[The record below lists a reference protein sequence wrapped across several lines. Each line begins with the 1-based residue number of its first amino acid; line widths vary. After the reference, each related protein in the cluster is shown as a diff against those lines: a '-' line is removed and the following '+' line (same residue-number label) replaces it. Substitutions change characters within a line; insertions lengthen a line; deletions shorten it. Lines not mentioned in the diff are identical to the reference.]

1 MRKITTFLALLLT
14 CIIGATAAD
23 FVPQAGTKYLI
34 KCKGDSKYVLWN
46 SSCVLSGTDS
56 KVILSNWAQFD
67 SRSLFSIEGDATN
80 GYTIRSVKDN
90 TQYVYAINTN
100 DANSNVGVK
109 AVSETP
115 GDECVWKIVAQ
126 GDGWN
131 IIPKNGE
138 YSWNNR
144 GSYNGNAHV
153 GMWNSNASAN
163 DIWYIKPVDDVVDE
177 VVAGLSNIT
186 TGTDLGLFSTSYAN
200 AVNTNATA
208 YKTSQSE
215 EALANLGALAVNK
228 ISYINLPT
236 GYYRIKSCAND
247 GNGSN
252 FSVFDGTYL
261 FTDIVNYPNAART
274 LANVPLDEAK
284 AKNNYVW
291 KITRGELPSATVG
304 IVNGQGKG
312 VNNGTNYNTINLGL
326 SDYYT
331 TGAIYFTQGLHIT
344 NQGIHTVGGTN
355 QNANAEAT
363 RSNPFTMTGWAHSDS
378 KGSAYIF
385 EPVSMDGVTA
395 YTVNVTGA
403 EGYVTLNSTNEVAKN
418 GGFFLL
424 SSAPQVADFTA
435 ATVANY
441 DAAVSIEG
449 NTINVNYTYKLEY
462 IKPLAEA
469 ALAKTGVGYPTA
481 NAATRTA
488 LAEAVKGTDATA
500 IGNALKAFQTSTED
514 IQLPEDGKAYYIKV
528 PYING
533 TANYLYSDGNNET
546 SNRVG
551 NKADDQITD
560 KNDKVFVCHIVNGK
574 YMFATNHGTYLSWA
588 DSGDGTKSYKT
599 SAQTTTYVAQNDWTI
614 EPATL
619 EKGAGIVSLTN
630 RADVFGYVQMKGLGK
645 DGTTTYYLNSR
656 INDAFVAAHSA
667 DKFYDANNGVNR
679 SCYYQFEEVEY
690 PNTIT
695 FHDATGI
702 NGVSHIATFS
712 APFATIIPE
721 GVKAYYV
728 SAKGAEATMTAI
740 DAQAIPANQGVILT
754 SESGDAATMV
764 PAASE
769 TAATITGNQ
778 LGHSAGA
785 AKTLTAG
792 EGYILGNGT
801 EGTAFYPCKAGSLP
815 SNKAYLL
822 GNGENAIVMNFGNA
836 VTGIN
841 TIAAPASAK
850 APIFDLSGR
859 RVVKATKGLYIQN
872 GKKFIVK

>member
-14 CIIGATAAD
+14 CIIGATAAG
-23 FVPQAGTKYLI
+23 FVPRDGAKYLI
-34 KCKGDSKYVLWN
+34 KCKGDQKFAIWN
-46 SSCVLSGTDS
+46 INCKKTIDGAEYNV
-56 KVILSNWAQFD
+56 LSNWD
-67 SRSLFSIEGDATN
+67 KCDTRSLFTFVSTGD
-80 GYTIRSVKDN
+80 GYFYIKPAADETH
-90 TQYVYAINTN
+90 YVFAINTK
-100 DANSNVGVK
+100 DADSNVGVK
-109 AVSETP
+109 EVSGTP
-115 GDECVWKIVAQ
+115 DDACKWTVSAQ
-126 GDGWN
+126 GTGWN
-131 IIPKNGE
+131 IKPKDGNNG
-138 YSWNNR
+138 WNNR
-144 GSYNGNAHV
+144 GS
-153 GMWNSNASAN
+153 
-163 DIWYIKPVDDVVDE
+163 
-177 VVAGLSNIT
+177 
-186 TGTDLGLFSTSYAN
+186 
-200 AVNTNATA
+200 
-208 YKTSQSE
+208 
-215 EALANLGALAVNK
+215 
-228 ISYINLPT
+228 
-236 GYYRIKSCAND
+236 D
-247 GNGSN
+247 GNGNNTIGQWSGNNKPNNTWYIIEPVELNGYYTMRTKDDARGPYLYNDFSQDNVTRGGQLPSTVSN
-252 FSVFDGTYL
+252 KYVWHVTSSAYGDKLTLVNGEGTLLGTSNSGTFETLEIAWNDGTYH
-261 FTDIVNYPNAART
+261 FFSNQ
-274 LANVPLDEAK
+274 LDA
-284 AKNNYVW
+284 
-291 KITRGELPSATVG
+291 G
-304 IVNGQGKG
+304 
-312 VNNGTNYNTINLGL
+312 
-326 SDYYT
+326 
-331 TGAIYFTQGLHIT
+331 
-344 NQGIHTVGGTN
+344 
-355 QNANAEAT
+355 NANAGYQAST
-363 RSNPFTMTGWAHSDS
+363 W
-378 KGSAYIF
+378 GSANKDLAQDLFKFDDASYT
-385 EPVSMDGVTA
+385 SL
-395 YTVNVTGA
+395 YTVNCNVA
-403 EGYVTLNSTNEVAKN
+403 DGYVTYNATSEKAKN
-418 GGFFLL
+418 GGFFNIAT
-424 SSAPQVADFTA
+424 APAESDFTA
-435 ATVANY
+435 RELEGY
-441 DAAVSIEG
+441 DVAVSIEG
-449 NTINVNYTYKLEY
+449 NTIKVNYTYKLEY

-469 ALAKTGVGYPTA
+469 ALAKIGVGYPKA
-481 NAATRTA
+481 DAATRTA

-500 IGNALKAFQTSTED
+500 IATALNAFKTSTED

-619 EKGAGIVSLTN
+619 DKGAGTVSLTN

-645 DGTTTYYLNSR
+645 NGTTTYYLNSR
-656 INDAFVAAHSA
+656 INDAFISQWSA

-695 FHDATGI
+695 FHDAQNI

-712 APFATIIPE
+712 APFATIIPA

-792 EGYILGNGT
+792 EGYILGNGS

-815 SNKAYLL
+815 INKAYLL

>member
-1 MRKITTFLALLLT
+1 M
-14 CIIGATAAD
+14 
-23 FVPQAGTKYLI
+23 
-34 KCKGDSKYVLWN
+34 
-46 SSCVLSGTDS
+46 
-56 KVILSNWAQFD
+56 
-67 SRSLFSIEGDATN
+67 
-80 GYTIRSVKDN
+80 
-90 TQYVYAINTN
+90 
-100 DANSNVGVK
+100 GVK
-109 AVSETP
+109 AVTGTP

-144 GSYNGNAHV
+144 GGYNGNAHV
-153 GMWNSNASAN
+153 GMWSSNSNAN
-163 DIWYIKPVDDVVDE
+163 DIWYIQTVE
-177 VVAGLSNIT
+177 
-186 TGTDLGLFSTSYAN
+186 DLAN
-200 AVNTNATA
+200 AMSVGTSIGSINADC
-208 YKTSQSE
+208 KTTVLAKAKAFNE
-215 EALANLGALAVNK
+215 GEGTEAQFNEFVAANSAAA
-228 ISYINLPT
+228 SYINLPT

-247 GNGSN
+247 GDGKN

-261 FTDIVNYPNAART
+261 FTDIVNYPNAAKT
-274 LANVPLDEAK
+274 LANVPLEEAK

-344 NQGIHTVGGTN
+344 NQGLHTVDN
-355 QNANAEAT
+355 KQNASAEAT
-363 RSNPFTMTGWAHSDS
+363 RSNPFMMTGWAHSDS

-403 EGYVTLNSTNEVAKN
+403 EGYVTLNSTNEVAMN

-424 SSAPQVADFTA
+424 SSAPQNSDFTA

-462 IKPLAEA
+462 IKSLAEA
-469 ALAKTGVGYPTA
+469 ALAKTGVGYPKA
-481 NAATRTA
+481 DAATRTA

-588 DSGDGTKSYKT
+588 DSGDGNKSYKT

-656 INDAFVAAHSA
+656 MNDAFVAAHPA

-712 APFATIIPE
+712 APFATIIPA

-728 SAKGAEATMTAI
+728 SAKGTEATMTAI

-778 LGHSAGA
+778 LGHSAGV
-785 AKTLTAG
+785 AKALTAG
-792 EGYILGNGT
+792 EGYILGNGS

-815 SNKAYLL
+815 INKAYLL
-822 GNGENAIVMNFGNA
+822 GNGESAIAMNFGNA

-872 GKKFIVK
+872 GKKVIVK

>member
-1 MRKITTFLALLLT
+1 MKKITTFLALLLT

-23 FVPQAGTKYLI
+23 FVPTAGTKYLI
-34 KCKGDSKYVLWN
+34 KCKGNSKYVLWN
-46 SSCVLSGTDS
+46 SSCVKSATDN
-56 KVILSNWAQFD
+56 KVILSNWLQFD
-67 SRSLFSIEGDATN
+67 SRSLFSIEGDATT

-100 DANSNVGVK
+100 DADGNVGVK
-109 AVSETP
+109 AVTETP

-131 IIPKNGE
+131 IIPKNGS

-153 GMWNSNASAN
+153 GMWNSNASAD

-177 VVAGLSNIT
+177 IVAGLNDIT
-186 TGTDLGLFSTSYAN
+186 IGTDLGLFSTSYKN
-200 AVNTNATA
+200 SVNTNATA

-236 GYYRIKSCAND
+236 GYYRLKSCQTD
-247 GNGSN
+247 GNGEN
-252 FSVFDGTYL
+252 NSVFDGTYL
-261 FTDIVNYPNAART
+261 FTDIVNYPNVSKT

-326 SDYYT
+326 SDYYS

-344 NQGIHTVGGTN
+344 NQDIYTVGGADKN
-355 QNANAEAT
+355 KNASAEAT
-363 RSNPFTMTGWAHSDS
+363 RSNPFTMTGWNHSDS

-385 EPVSMDGVTA
+385 EPVSMEGVTA

-403 EGYVTLNSTNEVAKN
+403 DQGSVTLNSTNEVAMN

-424 SSAPQVADFTA
+424 SSAPQVADLTA
-435 ATVANY
+435 KTLDGYDVAVTVAEN
-441 DAAVSIEG
+441 S
-449 NTINVNYTYKLEY
+449 INVSYAHNYAYAK
-462 IKPLAEA
+462 AEA
-469 ALAKTGVGYPTA
+469 DATIAMKGVGYPTA
-481 NAATRTA
+481 DAAARSTLKKAIDDAAAAEPNITTAATL
-488 LAEAVKGTDATA
+488 LAAVDAY
-500 IGNALKAFQTSTED
+500 KKSKVD
-514 IQLPEDGKAYYIKV
+514 IQMPEDGKAYVITNIHKTGGKRYMRYQEDGTSMIVRGEGELPIEATYICHKV
-528 PYING
+528 DNKYVF
-533 TANYLYSDGNNET
+533 ANNS
-546 SNRVG
+546 
-551 NKADDQITD
+551 
-560 KNDKVFVCHIVNGK
+560 
-574 YMFATNHGTYLSWA
+574 GTYLTWRGNAAGDCTNGNKGYTTSYNA
-588 DSGDGTKSYKT
+588 DYNTFT
-599 SAQTTTYVAQNDWTI
+599 VAVN
-614 EPATL
+614 P
-619 EKGAGIVSLTN
+619 
-630 RADVFGYVQMKGLGK
+630 DVFGCLSFGAKR
-645 DGTTTYYLNSR
+645 DGNTNKSYYIVTRTGSFQKAGFDNYYDDNKSS
-656 INDAFVAAHSA
+656 AFT
-667 DKFYDANNGVNR
+667 
-679 SCYYQFEEVEY
+679 FEEVAY
-690 PNTIT
+690 PNTIK
-695 FHDATGI
+695 FNAAQGI

-712 APFATIIPE
+712 APFATIIPA

-728 SAKGAEATMTAI
+728 STKGTEATMTAI
-740 DAQAIPANQGVILT
+740 EAEAIPANQGVILT
-754 SESGDAATMV
+754 SESGTAATMV
-764 PAASE
+764 PAAGE
-769 TAATITGNQ
+769 TAAAITGNQ
-778 LGHSAGA
+778 LGHSAGV
-785 AKTLTAG
+785 AKSLTAG

-801 EGTAFYPCKAGSLP
+801 EGTAFYPCQAGSLP
-815 SNKAYLL
+815 INKAYLL
-822 GNGENAIVMNFGNA
+822 GNGESAIVMNFGNA

-872 GKKFIVK
+872 GKKVIVK